1 MSFIA
6 FAGACGLFLAVT
18 LYAEKSGN
26 DRLRYIFKPLASACF
41 IAVAAIGGAADG
53 PGAYGPWILI
63 GLVFGAAG
71 DVFLMVRGPRF
82 FLFGLVAFLIGHVC
96 YVVAFSRVVP
106 AADWLTIHA
115 AGPLLAAVL
124 IIAWLWRHLGR
135 MRWPVMAYIAVI
147 VSMMIGAVA
156 VAISDER
163 LLLDHGG
170 ARLLFAGATFFFVS
184 DLFVARQRFVSEGF
198 ENRLIGLPAYYVGQ
212 MLLAV
217 STLQ

>member
-1 MSFIA
+1 MSVIVLV
-6 FAGACGLFLAVT
+6 GLCAVFLAVT
-18 LYAEKSGN
+18 LYAEKTDN

-41 IAVAAIGGAADG
+41 IAVAALGGAADG

-82 FLFGLVAFLIGHVC
+82 FLFGLVAFLIGHIC
-96 YVVAFSRVVP
+96 YVVAFSRVLP
-106 AADWLTIHA
+106 AGEWTTVYA
-115 AGPLLAAVL
+115 AGPLIAAVA

-156 VAISDER
+156 ILVSDER
-163 LLLDHGG
+163 LLLDDGG
-170 ARLLFAGATFFFVS
+170 MKLLVIGATFFFVS
-184 DLFVARQRFVSEGF
+184 DLFVARQRFVSEGY
-198 ENRLIGLPAYYVGQ
+198 ENRLIGLPTYYVGQ